1 MTPWQVVVLA
11 VGAVWVGWLIVRLL
25 LLWSRVARQVTAAH
39 EGLTAPCETCGVTD
53 MAGVNLKALRHRV
66 ATEATRLAGAR
77 VAAALVGHASPVMTQ
92 NVYGHSRRDDG
103 REVADQLSAGLPQL
117 GA

>member
-1 MTPWQVVVLA
+1 MTE
-11 VGAVWVGWLIVRLL
+11 
-25 LLWSRVARQVTAAH
+25 S
-39 EGLTAPCETCGVTD
+39 
-53 MAGVNLKALRHRV
+53 

-77 VAAALVGHASPVMTQ
+77 VAAALVGHASSVMTQ